1 MYNFKNGQEYTYN
14 YETTTTLWIND
25 VSDDA
30 KSLMTLRSTVLIR
43 PTGQCT
49 YQIRMTETKLSS
61 ESVKDVSSIESVLKT
76 YSAEFRL
83 NNKGELDTE
92 VKFEP
97 NDSQWSRNIKR
108 GIISAFQVKS
118 ETDLRQLNLE
128 DSTSERSATVYETD
142 ILGRCRTTYKLE
154 QSSSTI
160 KLNKKK
166 SLQRCT
172 LNENSKSS
180 AIQYVPYKTLPVI

>member
-1 MYNFKNGQEYTYN
+1 MC
-14 YETTTTLWIND
+14 LP
-25 VSDDA
+25 
-30 KSLMTLRSTVLIR
+30 STGTIL
-43 PTGQCT
+43 C
-49 YQIRMTETKLSS
+49 
-61 ESVKDVSSIESVLKT
+61 
-76 YSAEFRL
+76 L
-83 NNKGELDTE
+83 NRTE
-92 VKFEP
+92 VKFNP